1 MATYKRI
8 DGDYNITTINS
19 LDNVLITTHSV
30 KVFGNLDVVGNVT
43 YIDTTELRVNDP
55 FITVAANN
63 TGVVANALF
72 QDQGLVAQ
80 TSSNTFAGLRFDNG
94 NLTWQISPSVYAN
107 GDPIV
112 AYANIS
118 SGSTGVPGGANTN
131 VQYNDSGTLGG
142 NANFSFDYATAKMT
156 LNGHQVLGN
165 IGIAPSSVAN
175 SVAIYHNEQGSGGT
189 GVYVKSATV
198 EDELVSKTK
207 AIVFGIIF

>member
-8 DGDYNITTINS
+8 DGDYNITTLNS

-63 TGVVANALF
+63 VGTIANALF
-72 QDQGLVAQ
+72 QDQGLVTQ
-80 TSSNTFAGLRFDNG
+80 TSSNTYAGLRFDNG

-107 GDPIV
+107 GAPIV
-112 AYANIS
+112 SYANIA
-118 SGSTGVPGGANTN
+118 SGGTGIPGGANTN
-131 VQYNDSGTLGG
+131 VQYNNAGTLGG
-142 NANFSFDYATAKMT
+142 NANFSFDFATSRMT
-156 LNGHQVLGN
+156 LQGHQIFGN
-165 IGIAPSSVAN
+165 IGIPPSSVAN
-175 SVAIYHNEQGSGGT
+175 SVAVYHNEQGSGGT
-189 GVYVKSATV
+189 GLFVKSATV